1 MLCWCVSLCLLI
13 QYRQYAYCVRACI
26 EVRETDRVDMI
37 CTNSCCLDGL
47 VLMGYQL
54 RILSDCTN
62 RLIPFVRVW
71 LMHAYVMSTVLT
83 EQQPC
88 IVQALL
94 LELEEPE
101 AL

>member
-1 MLCWCVSLCLLI
+1 MSLCLLI

-26 EVRETDRVDMI
+26 EVRETDHVDMI
-37 CTNSCCLDGL
+37 CTNSCCLVGT

-54 RILSDCTN
+54 RIISDCTN

-71 LMHAYVMSTVLT
+71 LMHTEVVSTVLT

-88 IVQALL
+88 IAQGLL
-94 LELEEPE
+94 LELEESE